1 MTEVPREIEWFRVI
15 AGAETQVRHLLTTRR
30 SCHLEGRRTLARK
43 YFEYNMNRNRSREGG
58 AKEMATGGE
67 SEGKKRRINADEDEE
82 MPEASAAAAPRPLP
96 APPSA
101 AHEQFSPELLRL

>member
-1 MTEVPREIEWFRVI
+1 MAIDWRE
-15 AGAETQVRHLLTTRR
+15 
-30 SCHLEGRRTLARK
+30 
-43 YFEYNMNRNRSREGG
+43 
-58 AKEMATGGE
+58 EMASGVE

>member
-1 MTEVPREIEWFRVI
+1 
-15 AGAETQVRHLLTTRR
+15 
-30 SCHLEGRRTLARK
+30 
-43 YFEYNMNRNRSREGG
+43 
-58 AKEMATGGE
+58 MASSVE

-82 MPEASAAAAPRPLP
+82 MPEASAAPRPLP

>member
-1 MTEVPREIEWFRVI
+1 MGASRIRKLQLRRLLDRRLRLSPITLRAAKALGGNWRVDWRE
-15 AGAETQVRHLLTTRR
+15 
-30 SCHLEGRRTLARK
+30 
-43 YFEYNMNRNRSREGG
+43 
-58 AKEMATGGE
+58 EMASGVE